1 MASNTVA
8 DGSYF
13 FENPSITYPVI
24 VSAGSSPRRVFW
36 TRSTTE
42 PALGNKIRVGIV
54 ESDTFFRRGISL
66 HLSEQ
71 GDIEVVGETEVL
83 SEAVGFASEF
93 CPDILFLDL
102 KNTVDAFNVI
112 AAIKGAGSPTRIM
125 AVALSEDSDLVTS
138 AMRTGADGYMLR
150 CITGK
155 DLVHAVRMLH
165 SGQRYLTPSLA
176 YALLRRH
183 DERQKSDRT
192 QGDQV
197 SVLTPREREV
207 LTIMV
212 EGRSNKEIGRRL
224 DLAEKTVKHHVT
236 NILQK
241 MKARNRVEA
250 VLMVSRKSGQ
260 DRSNHLN

>member
-1 MASNTVA
+1 M
-8 DGSYF
+8 
-13 FENPSITYPVI
+13 
-24 VSAGSSPRRVFW
+24 
-36 TRSTTE
+36 
-42 PALGNKIRVGIV
+42 GNKIRVGIV
-54 ESDTFFRRGISL
+54 ESDTFFRKGIAL

-83 SEAVGFASEF
+83 SDAVRFASELG
-93 CPDILFLDL
+93 PDILILDL

-112 AAIKGAGSPTRIM
+112 EAIKGSGSATRIM
-125 AVALSEDSDLVTS
+125 AVSLSEDSDLVTS
-138 AMRTGADGYMLR
+138 AMRTGADGYMVKSVN
-150 CITGK
+150 GK
-155 DLVHAVRMLH
+155 EFVQAIRMLH

-183 DERQKSDRT
+183 DERQQSDRT

-197 SVLTPREREV
+197 PGLTPREREV

-241 MKARNRVEA
+241 LKARNRVEA
-250 VLMVSRKSGQ
+250 VLMVARKPAQ
-260 DRSNHLN
+260 DRAIHLN

>member
-1 MASNTVA
+1 M
-8 DGSYF
+8 
-13 FENPSITYPVI
+13 
-24 VSAGSSPRRVFW
+24 
-36 TRSTTE
+36 
-42 PALGNKIRVGIV
+42 GNKIRVGIV
-54 ESDTFFRRGISL
+54 ESDTFFRKGIVL

-83 SEAVGFASEF
+83 SDAVRFASEF
-93 CPDILFLDL
+93 GPDILILDL

-112 AAIKGAGSPTRIM
+112 EAIKGSGSATRIM
-125 AVALSEDSDLVTS
+125 AVSLSEDSDLVTS
-138 AMRTGADGYMLR
+138 AMRTGADGYMVKSVN
-150 CITGK
+150 GK
-155 DLVHAVRMLH
+155 EFVQAIRMLH

-183 DERQKSDRT
+183 DERQQSDRT

-197 SVLTPREREV
+197 PGLTPREREV

-241 MKARNRVEA
+241 LKARNRVEA
-250 VLMVSRKSGQ
+250 VLMVARKPAQ
-260 DRSNHLN
+260 DRAIHLN